1 MSLKQ
6 KIKEYF
12 RSIKDDIIPI
22 EIDKFNI
29 QKFYIDYLVL
39 CDDELSEQERR
50 HNLNIYF
57 SKFYSHQKVLDDV
70 CSIYQYHRKYYLDMC
85 IDIIAMV
92 YGFPKELVKEAMFLT
107 NRNQKYDTI
116 GISHIRLP
124 NGGEKVEP
132 IIGNVKE
139 IIEAKYPNYEYQQR
153 LNLVSKY
160 INRNPKEQDY
170 A

>member
-12 RSIKDDIIPI
+12 ESIKDAIIHK

-39 CDDELSEQERR
+39 CDDELSEKERR

-57 SKFYSHQKVLDDV
+57 SEFYSHQKVLDDV
-70 CSIYQYHRKYYLDMC
+70 CSVYQYHRKHYFDMC
-85 IDIIAMV
+85 IDIIMMV

-107 NRNQKYDTI
+107 NINHKYDTI
-116 GISHIRLP
+116 GISYIRLQ
-124 NGGEKVEP
+124 NGGERAEP
-132 IIGNVKE
+132 IIGNVKT
-139 IIEAKYPNYEYQQR
+139 IIEEKYPNYEHQQR

-160 INRNPKEQDY
+160 INHSPKDF
-170 A
+170 

>member
-12 RSIKDDIIPI
+12 RSIKDGIIRI
-22 EIDKFNI
+22 EIDKFDI
-29 QKFYIDYLVL
+29 QEFYVDYLVL
-39 CDDELSEQERR
+39 CDDELSETERR

-70 CSIYQYHRKYYLDMC
+70 CSLYQYHRKHYFDMC
-85 IDIIAMV
+85 IDIIMMV
-92 YGFPKELVKEAMFLT
+92 YGFPKELVKEAMLV
-107 NRNQKYDTI
+107 NRNHKYDTI
-116 GISHIRLP
+116 GISHIRIP
-124 NGGEKVEP
+124 TGGERVEP
-132 IIGNVKE
+132 IIGNVKT
-139 IIEAKYPNYEYQQR
+139 IIEEKYPNYEYKQR

-160 INRNPKEQDY
+160 INRIPKEQDY